1 MSIIRRIPNYEHTAV
16 AVAAIRER
24 WANEASFRA
33 GPAVPSN
40 VVAMRRRGKAAA

>member
-1 MSIIRRIPNYEHTAV
+1 MSLILRIPNYAHTAI

-33 GPAVPSN
+33 GPAVASN
-40 VVAMRRRGKAAA
+40 VVKMKRRAA